1 MPSAVGVSAD
11 PDHELAT
18 GWPSIVACAATAVFA
33 WGFGCYGQAVYLSE
47 LQRTR
52 GWSATIIGGA
62 ICRR

>member
-33 WGFGCYGQAVYLSE
+33 WGFGSYGQAVYLSE

-52 GWSATIIGGA
+52 SCSADDQ
-62 ICRR
+62 RPK